1 MVEHHRGIGVTISFA
16 DRLGALNQ
24 HGLSALFFVF
34 QEVNMKKVGIIMG
47 SDSDLPSIKKA
58 TDMLKTL
65 EIPFEVHIYSAHRTP
80 VEARDFAVN
89 ARANG
94 FGALICAAGMAA
106 HLAGA
111 IAANTTLPVIGIPCK
126 GGMMDGLDALLAT
139 VQMPSGIPVATVAIN
154 GGVNAALLA
163 AQIISVSDPEVAAKL
178 DAKRV
183 SDAATVL
190 KKDAALQEELN
201 K

>member
-1 MVEHHRGIGVTISFA
+1 
-16 DRLGALNQ
+16 
-24 HGLSALFFVF
+24 
-34 QEVNMKKVGIIMG
+34 MKKVGIVMG
-47 SDSDLPSIKKA
+47 SDSDLTILRKSM
-58 TDMLKTL
+58 DTL
-65 EIPFEVHIYSAHRTP
+65 SALDIPFECHVYSAHRTP

-94 FGALICAAGMAA
+94 FGCIIAAAGMAA

-111 IAANTTLPVIGIPCK
+111 VAANTTLPVIGIPCK

-139 VQMPSGIPVATVAIN
+139 VQMPSGIPVATVAVN

-163 AQIISVSDPEVAAKL
+163 AQILAVSDPEIAEKLDTKRKADAAK
-178 DAKRV
+178 
-183 SDAATVL
+183 VL
-190 KKDAALQEELN
+190 QKDAALQAELN

>member
-1 MVEHHRGIGVTISFA
+1 
-16 DRLGALNQ
+16 
-24 HGLSALFFVF
+24 
-34 QEVNMKKVGIIMG
+34 MKKVGIVMG
-47 SDSDLPSIKKA
+47 SDSDLPILRKA
-58 TDMLKTL
+58 MDTL
-65 EIPFEVHIYSAHRTP
+65 SSLDIPYECHIYSAHRTP

-94 FGALICAAGMAA
+94 FGCIIAAAGMAA

-139 VQMPSGIPVATVAIN
+139 VQMPSGIPVATVATN

-163 AQIISVSDPEVAAKL
+163 VQILSVSDEQIAAKL
-178 DAKRV
+178 DAKRKA
-183 SDAATVL
+183 DAAKVL
-190 KKDAALQEELN
+190 EKDAALQAELS